1 MNQSILPP
9 IKPADPPLDVQIKHL
24 AARYRNSRGIGLK
37 VLNALGAKAEGL
49 LDNLPKGARDGLD
62 GATIK
67 ALEFSFEAAA
77 KTRANVPDSGQWM
90 TRALTMGTGAAG
102 GFGGLPSALAEL
114 PVTTTVILRAIQT
127 IAEENGFDTTHPD
140 TRAECLQV
148 FASAGPLA
156 EDDSTDLNFLTLR
169 LSVTGATLHG
179 VIKQVAPKL
188 AMVLGQKLAAQTIPV
203 LGAVT
208 GAAINYSFTSYYQE
222 MAHVSFGL
230 RRLAEETG
238 SDRAALVEAFRQEL
252 SNKATKS

>member
-9 IKPADPPLDVQIKHL
+9 AKPADPPLDTQVKVL
-24 AARYRNSRGIGLK
+24 ATRYRNARGVGLK
-37 VLNALGAKAEGL
+37 ALGALGAQADGL
-49 LDNLPKGARDGLD
+49 LDRLPENARDGLD
-62 GATIK
+62 SATLK

-77 KTRANVPDSGQWM
+77 KTRATVPDSGHWM
-90 TRALTMGTGAAG
+90 TRALTIGTGAVG
-102 GFGGLPSALAEL
+102 GFGGLPTALAEL

-127 IAEENGFDTTHPD
+127 IADAHGFDPSHPD

-156 EDDSTDLNFLTLR
+156 EDDGTDLSFLTLR
-169 LSVTGATLHG
+169 VSVTGATLHTL
-179 VIKQVAPKL
+179 IKQVAPKL
-188 AMVLGQKLAAQTIPV
+188 ALVMGQKLAAQTVPV

-230 RRLAEETG
+230 RKLAEETG
-238 SDRAALVEAFRQEL
+238 SDRAALIEMFRHEI
-252 SNKATKS
+252 SGGGVVR

>member
-9 IKPADPPLDVQIKHL
+9 ARPAEPSLGVQIAEL
-24 AARYRNSRGIGLK
+24 ASRYRNARGVGLK
-37 VLNALGAKAEGL
+37 VLGALGAQADGL
-49 LDNLPKGARDGLD
+49 LDRLPESARDGLD
-62 GATIK
+62 SATLK

-77 KTRANVPDSGQWM
+77 KTRGTVPDGGQWM

-114 PVTTTVILRAIQT
+114 PITTTVILRAIQG
-127 IAEENGFDTTHPD
+127 IADDHGFDPSHPD
-140 TRAECLQV
+140 TRGECLQV

-156 EDDSTDLNFLTLR
+156 EDDSTDLSFLTLR
-169 LSVTGATLHG
+169 ASVTGATMHTL
-179 VIKQVAPKL
+179 IKQISPKL
-188 AMVLGQKLAAQTIPV
+188 ALVLGQKLAAQMVPV

-230 RRLAEETG
+230 RKLAEETG
-238 SDRAALVEAFRQEL
+238 SDRAALIEAFRVQVTGEI
-252 SNKATKS
+252 SKR

>member
-9 IKPADPPLDVQIKHL
+9 VKPADPPLGVQL
-24 AARYRNSRGIGLK
+24 NVLSNRYRNARGVGLK
-37 VLNALGAKAEGL
+37 VLGALGGQADGL
-49 LDNLPKGARDGLD
+49 LDKLPASARDGLD
-62 GATIK
+62 SATLK

-127 IAEENGFDTTHPD
+127 IADEHGFDPSHPD

-156 EDDSTDLNFLTLR
+156 EDDSTDLSFLTLR
-169 LSVTGATLHG
+169 ASVTGATLHTL
-179 VIKQVAPKL
+179 IKQVAPKL
-188 AMVLGQKLAAQTIPV
+188 AVVLGQKLAAQMVPV

-230 RRLAEETG
+230 RKLAEETG
-238 SDRAALVEAFRQEL
+238 SDRAALIELFRQEIHGD
-252 SNKATKS
+252 SAAR